1 MHCDYCHRKLI
12 HATHY
17 WLHQIL
23 TNNSNTA
30 TTALLSG
37 LPLAEIIVLCGFF
50 MIYIV
55 EEVVHM
61 MLSCARK
68 VR

>member
-1 MHCDYCHRKLI
+1 MQH
-12 HATHY
+12 T
-17 WLHQIL
+17 
-23 TNNSNTA
+23 TGNSNTA